1 MGVAVEPK
9 AASADPLGRVI
20 GVVAAP
26 LDGLRQLGWGL
37 SAKTSFGRACVRDRG
52 LRLATLAVG
61 HMLVALTLALVLP
74 LWLLLLGPLVLGAP
88 HVVSDVRYLLLK
100 PPAPLI
106 RGGLLLI
113 LLPLLAMTLGRVI
126 AAMGGPFSVE
136 LEVALGGLAMLGGTV
151 AAKGAIRWRVLV
163 ALGVVA
169 LTSVALMSAYT
180 SLVVIAHA
188 HNLVAFGLWLF
199 FLKGE
204 VSGRA
209 LAVVIG
215 VYLLCSALLLSPL
228 VDGLALDH
236 ATGNIG
242 AFNLVHMAD
251 TLAPGL
257 SLEVGLR
264 WVLLYGFLQSMHYA
278 IWLRLI
284 PQRLDARKAPPTF
297 RRSLTRLRED
307 FGAKAFIL
315 IALVCLAVPVF
326 AVTTDAEAT
335 RHAYLLAAVS
345 HGYIELAII
354 AALLASRAKRTEGS
368 T

>member
-1 MGVAVEPK
+1 MGVAVEPNPPGT
-9 AASADPLGRVI
+9 DTLGRAI
-20 GVVAAP
+20 ALVASP
-26 LDGLRQLGWGL
+26 LDRVRQLVWGL
-37 SAKTSFGRACVRDRG
+37 TARTAWGRACVRDRG

-61 HMLVALTLALVLP
+61 HMLVAFTLALVLP

-100 PPAPLI
+100 PPVPLM
-106 RGGLLLI
+106 RRGLLLI
-113 LLPLLAMTLGRVI
+113 LLPLVAMTAGRVI

-136 LEVALGGLAMLGGTV
+136 LEVVFGGLAMLGGAV
-151 AAKGAIRWRVLV
+151 AVRAPIVWRLVV

-169 LTSVALMSAYT
+169 LSSVALISAYT

-204 VSGRA
+204 VSRRA
-209 LAVVIG
+209 LAVVLA
-215 VYLLCSALLLSPL
+215 VYLLCSAILLSPL
-228 VDGLALDH
+228 TEGLALTH
-236 ATGNIG
+236 ATGNLG
-242 AFNLVHMAD
+242 AFNLVNMAD
-251 TLAPGL
+251 ALAPGL
-257 SLEVGLR
+257 SLELGLR
-264 WVLLYGFLQSMHYA
+264 LVLLYGFLQSMHYA

-284 PQRLDARKAPPTF
+284 PQRLDARRAPPTF
-297 RRSLTRLRED
+297 RRSLSRLRED
-307 FGAKAFIL
+307 FGGRAFIL

-326 AVTTDAEAT
+326 ALTTDAEAT

-354 AALLASRAKRTEGS
+354 AALLAHRARKAEAPL
-368 T
+368 

>member
-1 MGVAVEPK
+1 MGVAVEPDPPV
-9 AASADPLGRVI
+9 ADPIGRAI
-20 GVVAAP
+20 GFVAAP
-26 LDGLRQLGWGL
+26 LDRMRQLVWGL
-37 SAKTSFGRACVRDRG
+37 TAKTSWGRACVRDRG

-61 HMLVALTLALVLP
+61 HMVVAFLLALVLP

-88 HVVSDVRYLLLK
+88 HVVSDVRYLLLQ

-106 RGGLLLI
+106 RRGLLLI
-113 LLPLLAMTLGRVI
+113 LVPLVAMTLARVI

-136 LEVALGGLAMLGGTV
+136 LEVIFGGLAMLGGAI
-151 AAKGAIRWRVLV
+151 AARGLLVWRVVV
-163 ALGVVA
+163 ALGVIA
-169 LTSVALMSAYT
+169 LTSVALLSAHT
-180 SLVVIAHA
+180 SLVVMAHA

-209 LAVVIG
+209 LTVVIG
-215 VYLLCSALLLSPL
+215 VYLLCSAILLSPL
-228 VDGLALDH
+228 TESLALDH
-236 ATGNIG
+236 ATGNLG
-242 AFNLVHMAD
+242 AFNLVNMAD
-251 TLAPGL
+251 ALAPGV

-284 PQRLDARKAPPTF
+284 PQRLDARRAPPTF
-297 RRSLTRLRED
+297 RRSLTRLRQD
-307 FGAKAFIL
+307 FGGRAFVL

-326 AVTTDAEAT
+326 ALTTDAEAT

-354 AALLASRAKRTEGS
+354 AALLASRARRAEGRA
-368 T
+368 

>member
-1 MGVAVEPK
+1 MGVAVEPNTPGT
-9 AASADPLGRVI
+9 DPLGRAI
-20 GVVAAP
+20 GLVAAP
-26 LDGLRQLGWGL
+26 LDRLRLLVWGL
-37 SAKTSFGRACVRDRG
+37 SAKTAFGRACVRDRG

-61 HMLVALTLALVLP
+61 HMGVAFLLALVLP

-88 HVVSDVRYLLLK
+88 HVVSDVRYLLLR
-100 PPAPLI
+100 PPVPLM
-106 RGGLLLI
+106 RRGLLLI
-113 LLPLLAMTLGRVI
+113 LLPLLAMTVGRVV

-136 LEVALGGLAMLGGTV
+136 LEVVFGGLAMLGGAV
-151 AAKGAIRWRVLV
+151 AARGSIRWRVLV
-163 ALGVVA
+163 GVGVIA
-169 LTSVALMSAYT
+169 LTSVALTSAYT

-209 LAVVIG
+209 LTVVIG
-215 VYLLCSALLLSPL
+215 VYLLCSAILLSPL

-264 WVLLYGFLQSMHYA
+264 WVLLFGFLQSMHYA

-284 PQRLDARKAPPTF
+284 PQRLDARRAPPTF

-307 FGAKAFIL
+307 FGGRAFVL

-335 RHAYLLAAVS
+335 RHTYLLAAVS

-354 AALLASRAKRTEGS
+354 AALLASHAKTAEGRA
-368 T
+368 